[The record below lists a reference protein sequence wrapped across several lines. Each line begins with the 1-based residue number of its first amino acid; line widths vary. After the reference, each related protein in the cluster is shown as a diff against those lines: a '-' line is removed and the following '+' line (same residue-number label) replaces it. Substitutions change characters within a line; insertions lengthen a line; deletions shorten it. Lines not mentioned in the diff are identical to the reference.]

1 MPVSCVSTKV
11 RMRCAAGVFAPSV
24 QSISRLAVGK
34 PSWALPRPKP
44 WTTAPVSASGVPS
57 RRSVRATCWAIG
69 WMALH
74 DGVSV
79 VSQST
84 AFGLAL
90 HDGVRIAAVLAR
102 VHWIEDSFCWR

>member
-1 MPVSCVSTKV
+1 
-11 RMRCAAGVFAPSV
+11 MRCAAGVFAPSV
-24 QSISRLAVGK
+24 QSISKFAVGK

-44 WTTAPVSASGVPS
+44 WTTAPVSASGGVS
-57 RRSVRATCWAIG
+57 RRSARVSCWAMAG
-69 WMALH
+69 WLLH